1 MRLLKDITYV
11 PDYIKMEPG
20 TKYGTTGGRFYGI
33 QMVDSANKES
43 SADFYKVLND
53 DVLIDNIETN
63 ILKNIADNE
72 ARPEGSPEI
81 KFSAYCSSR
90 HGYNKDPS
98 KMRSLARRKGMK
110 YFKVVPAKM
119 VGGSEAN
126 YMIGEMVTPED
137 TGSGAT
143 YIRTVSRALTT
154 LATRAFD
161 YAVIVNR
168 NESIII
174 PAEAIQ
180 MTEKL

>member
-1 MRLLKDITYV
+1 MDFSLDQETALGDSLAAISMANEAAEGDITYV

-126 YMIGEMVTPED
+126 YMIERWLLLKTQV
-137 TGSGAT
+137 
-143 YIRTVSRALTT
+143 
-154 LATRAFD
+154 
-161 YAVIVNR
+161 AVLLILELFLELLPR
-168 NESIII
+168 
-174 PAEAIQ
+174 
-180 MTEKL
+180 